1 MVSQLNAYKSSIAQD
16 SQGYFHVTSKAER
29 ERIAGK
35 KKTEMDQVVL
45 PIQKRRNEHSA
56 SMITDEFNKHKLAIV
71 NQTGLQTM
79 IDLS

>member
-1 MVSQLNAYKSSIAQD
+1 
-16 SQGYFHVTSKAER
+16 
-29 ERIAGK
+29 
-35 KKTEMDQVVL
+35 MDQVVL